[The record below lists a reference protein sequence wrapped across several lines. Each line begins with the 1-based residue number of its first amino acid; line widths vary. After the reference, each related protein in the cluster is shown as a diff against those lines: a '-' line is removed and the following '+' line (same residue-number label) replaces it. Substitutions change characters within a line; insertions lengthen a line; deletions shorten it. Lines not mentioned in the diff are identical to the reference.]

1 MSVMMALGNYRFA
14 LESAAYQQLQRTINY
29 RWQAQNRIANDPA
42 MQFIGAGQEQISLEG
57 VIYPHFRGGLGQI
70 ENMKLSADQG
80 EPLLLVDG
88 LGQVWQRWVITQI
101 EETRE
106 VFLKDGVPRKI
117 TFRLSI
123 VRYGED

>member
-1 MSVMMALGNYRFA
+1 MSIMMALGDYRFSIA
-14 LESAAYQQLQRTINY
+14 TSAYQQLQRTIAY
-29 RWQAQNRIANDPA
+29 RWQSQDRIGNDPA
-42 MQFIGAGQEQISLEG
+42 MQFVGTGAEQINLEG
-57 VIYPHFRGGLGQI
+57 VIYPHFKGGLGQI
-70 ENMKLSADQG
+70 EGMKSAADNG
-80 EPLLLVDG
+80 KPLLLVDG
-88 LGQVWQRWVITQI
+88 LGQVWRKWVITQI